1 MTRLLVLLYIAT
13 THDDTLSPLL
23 YAAVKTLSV
32 EIGRLRLELRLY
44 LEISS
49 SSSSSSSSEKWFSF
63 RKDFM
68 VGKSNDA

>member
-49 SSSSSSSSEKWFSF
+49 SSSSSSEKWFSF